1 MLPADKDGIRR
12 PPGQI
17 EAASKNHLEKQ
28 NGGGQDKLV
37 AETLSQQNLTT
48 ALNYVAVSMS

>member
-1 MLPADKDGIRR
+1 MLPADKDGSRR

>member
-28 NGGGQDKLV
+28 NGGQDKLV

-48 ALNYVAVSMS
+48 ALNYVTVSMS